1 MIYMCCHVELYYYPP
16 PKIPPVLAPP
26 PNIDELFVDGAEVD
40 VEEGVGLLVAAGLLN
55 LPE

>member
-55 LPE
+55 IPE